1 MQKRLF
7 YNSHFSI
14 IFFGSEKVLAQD
26 VHFSQFFS
34 NPVYLNPA
42 FAGANVC
49 PRMYEFQRP
58 MAFISGTFVSILPLT
73 TNISINWPVVLAYW

>member
-7 YNSHFSI
+7 IIIIIFSI
-14 IFFGSEKVLAQD
+14 IFLKIGKVTAQD
-26 VHFSQFFS
+26 VHFSQFYA

-49 PRMYEFQRP
+49 PRIVTNGPPFQELSSP
-58 MAFISGTFVSILPLT
+58 TPLLG
-73 TNISINWPVVLAYW
+73 TNILTN